1 MTAPIHLSLTEIET
15 LAAKAARGAGLSW
28 GMAEEAGFATRWLS
42 AHGLAG
48 PSHLLAHLTRNDG
61 AEWRDVA
68 PAIHDRVWASATG
81 GALCPLATGAAL
93 CDAASLP
100 AGPGTGPLGL
110 QKLGFPVL
118 LLPFLAGASVA
129 LSQPLALMWQTGRAV
144 LSGDAD
150 LWIEAETG
158 WEEATMDVTV
168 STIALPQTAALRAA
182 VQPIPATALQALN
195 ALALRTTVP
204 ASARSRAGA
213 GAATTDN
220 D

>member
-1 MTAPIHLSLTEIET
+1 MTAPIHLSLTEVET

-28 GMAEEAGFATRWLS
+28 GMAEEAGFATRWLC

-48 PSHLLAHLTRNDG
+48 ASHLLGHLTRNDG
-61 AEWRDVA
+61 AEWGDVA
-68 PAIHDRVWASATG
+68 PAINGRVWASATG

-93 CDAASLP
+93 CDAATLP
-100 AGPGTGPLGL
+100 VGPGAAPLRL

-129 LSQPLALMWQTGRAV
+129 LLQPLALEWQSGRAV
-144 LSGDAD
+144 VSGDAD
-150 LWIEAETG
+150 LWIEAGIG
-158 WEEATMDVTV
+158 WDDTTMDLTV
-168 STIALPQTAALRAA
+168 STTTAPQTATFRNP
-182 VQPIPATALQALN
+182 VQPIPATVLQALN

-213 GAATTDN
+213 GAAATDN